1 MSKQFFK
8 KTASHAKL
16 SFLLCIDISEMEN
29 VQPLLL
35 FFTGDSY
42 LLSFCMLDETNFP
55 YEEGYSTAHSIFEA
69 FVQQRKDHFG
79 LFLNKHVVE
88 EAKILIKFIVVDSY
102 IVHKD
107 APAPLRPHL
116 FKTPTP

>member
-1 MSKQFFK
+1 MRHCHFFYVSTYVK
-8 KTASHAKL
+8 WKTCNPFYFSSLATVIYSL
-16 SFLLCIDISEMEN
+16 SVCL
-29 VQPLLL
+29 
-35 FFTGDSY
+35 Y
-42 LLSFCMLDETNFP
+42 ETNFP
-55 YEEGYSTAHSIFEA
+55 YEEGYSAAHSIFEA

-102 IVHKD
+102 IVHED